1 MTTENQATPEQLLV
15 SFKEQQKTVGEE
27 LQKLEIEINKRRE
40 LFVKLQGAI
49 EGITILAPETEV
61 PETEVPE
68 ESIEVPEASP
78 EAVAEVLS

>member
-61 PETEVPE
+61 PE
-68 ESIEVPEASP
+68 ASP
-78 EAVAEVLS
+78 EAVAEVLG